1 MSMRHE
7 GLLMLTV
14 PIYHSSC
21 NRRRQL
27 VQLLSNRCPAVSL
40 TEGGLFEILCTC
52 HSSSLKYQEAFAILC
67 HAMNRQPDKA
77 VATNMFEA
85 ILRLTATVLPEAVL
99 ILLLWAFVLNDC
111 CASFK
116 CCESFQHTD
125 FDQLLCHRQS
135 TMLCRCHSCSLQCRK
150 CINR

>member
-40 TEGGLFEILCTC
+40 TEGGLFEILCISIPAA
-52 HSSSLKYQEAFAILC
+52 SSIRK
-67 HAMNRQPDKA
+67 H
-77 VATNMFEA
+77 
-85 ILRLTATVLPEAVL
+85 LPY
-99 ILLLWAFVLNDC
+99 FVM
-111 CASFK
+111 
-116 CCESFQHTD
+116 
-125 FDQLLCHRQS
+125 R
-135 TMLCRCHSCSLQCRK
+135 
-150 CINR
+150 